1 MKINILSSGRF
12 HVLDLA
18 RELDDLGYDVR
29 FYSYVPTKRAMKFG
43 LRKECSYSLFFIM
56 LPFLCIARLFPFL
69 NRYVIVMQDSL
80 SAWLMRPCDVLIAMS
95 GNYIY
100 SLKYAKAKFNAKII
114 IERGSKHILEQKRIL
129 EDIPSLKGTRA
140 VPDTHV
146 KREMESYDLCDY
158 ITIPSEHVRKSFVER
173 DCSENKLFV
182 NPYGVMFSDFYP
194 MSKESNYDVIMVGS
208 WCYRKG
214 CDLLIQAC
222 EELKLKLLHVGAI
235 ADMNFPSSDCLVHVD
250 PVDQFELVKYYA
262 QSKIFVLPSREEG
275 LALVQSQ
282 ALACGLPI
290 VCSQHTGGRDIANI
304 TGLNQWV
311 FEMEVYSVE
320 ALKTEIVKALNFC
333 EIKNVA
339 ELELS
344 NLSWK
349 AYGMRYKS
357 FLDKV

>member
-69 NRYVIVMQDSL
+69 NRYVIVMQDYL

-173 DCSENKLFV
+173 DCPENKLFV

-290 VCSQHTGGRDIANI
+290 VCSQHTGGRYIANI